1 MGYNIENAEILYSGR
16 GKRKP
21 LFKIEKKEKLKT
33 KSFQKLQSANKTKAV
48 QVWSWE
54 NIFTKTWKLAIVG
67 SISEGCNAWENPSA
81 KTSSENSQIRKLGK
95 FVTKNVFQI
104 MLNEV
109 LKIWE
114 RLYLLM

>member
-48 QVWSWE
+48 QV
-54 NIFTKTWKLAIVG
+54 
-67 SISEGCNAWENPSA
+67 
-81 KTSSENSQIRKLGK
+81 
-95 FVTKNVFQI
+95 
-104 MLNEV
+104 
-109 LKIWE
+109 
-114 RLYLLM
+114 